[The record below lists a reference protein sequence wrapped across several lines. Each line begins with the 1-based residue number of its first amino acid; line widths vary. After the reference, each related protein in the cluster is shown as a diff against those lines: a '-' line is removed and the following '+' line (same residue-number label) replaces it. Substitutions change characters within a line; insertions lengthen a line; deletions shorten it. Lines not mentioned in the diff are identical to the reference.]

1 MQHFVGVALG
11 WSCAKLKHRKYLF
24 PNSHRNRQKYH
35 FLCWYSYEV
44 GVRDCGSFW
53 LLWQSPVTRVDRP
66 RGQHTHTHTGVSRRP
81 KSSQHRSVPTKEQC
95 GCVLGKHAMPILGL
109 GRRPSTLT
117 WNLAS
122 STPLAH
128 GVNKPTLHN
137 LLRLL
142 NVNIVSKIAFEAI
155 WSQTYQYSPT
165 QPWCEHSHLQSGP
178 PQVDFIYKMNDEW
191 LFVPR
196 SSCYVRMPKKL
207 IGGF

>member
-1 MQHFVGVALG
+1 MFPVSNTCNRHATFCWCGFG
-11 WSCAKLKHRKYLF
+11 TKLCKTQASQIYQL
-24 PNSHRNRQKYH
+24 PSSHRNRQKYH

-53 LLWQSPVTRVDRP
+53 LLWQSPVTSWWIGQGGNIHTVDDRRVRNI
-66 RGQHTHTHTGVSRRP
+66 GAL
-81 KSSQHRSVPTKEQC
+81 PTKEQC
-95 GCVLGKHAMPILGL
+95 GYVLGKHAMPILGL

-117 WNLAS
+117 WNLAR

-142 NVNIVSKIAFEAI
+142 NVNIVSKITFEAI

-178 PQVDFIYKMNDEW
+178 PRPQVRCSYA
-191 LFVPR
+191 
-196 SSCYVRMPKKL
+196 
-207 IGGF
+207 